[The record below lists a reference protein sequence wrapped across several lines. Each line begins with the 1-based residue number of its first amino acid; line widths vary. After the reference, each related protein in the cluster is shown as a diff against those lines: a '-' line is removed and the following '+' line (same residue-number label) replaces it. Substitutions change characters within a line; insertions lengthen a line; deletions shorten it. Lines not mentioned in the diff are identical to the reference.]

1 MSGSGKEGA
10 IRQKIIED
18 DLIDCMVALP
28 TNLFYTVTIPACL
41 WFVTKNKDDGKSRK
55 RKGETLFIDAR
66 KIFTQVDRAHNELSE
81 EQIQK
86 IAGTYRSFI
95 GEKGYPKYKD
105 VPGYCQ
111 VSKIEDIAKNNYVLT
126 PGRYVGAEEI
136 EDDGEPFEDK
146 MKRLTQEYAR
156 LTDESAKLDKEI
168 RKNLKEIGF
177 EI

>member
-86 IAGTYRSFI
+86 IASTYRSFI

-111 VSKIEDIAKNNYVLT
+111 VSKIEYMQLVTFPCQHHQNLT
-126 PGRYVGAEEI
+126 KATLDFLI
-136 EDDGEPFEDK
+136 LIFPFGTK
-146 MKRLTQEYAR
+146 QSTNKSGILGPQQT
-156 LTDESAKLDKEI
+156 
-168 RKNLKEIGF
+168 
-177 EI
+177 

>member
-1 MSGSGKEGA
+1 
-10 IRQKIIED
+10 
-18 DLIDCMVALP
+18 MVALP

-41 WFVTKNKDDGKSRK
+41 WFIAKNKDDGKSRK

-66 KIFTQVDRAHNELSE
+66 KIFTVVDRAHNELSE

-86 IAGTYRSFI
+86 ITGTYRSFI

-105 VPGYCQ
+105 VAGYCKA
-111 VSKIEDIAKNNYVLT
+111 VKIADIEKNNFVLT

-146 MKRLTQEYAR
+146 MKRLTSEYAN
-156 LTDESAKLDKEI
+156 LSEESKKLDKEI